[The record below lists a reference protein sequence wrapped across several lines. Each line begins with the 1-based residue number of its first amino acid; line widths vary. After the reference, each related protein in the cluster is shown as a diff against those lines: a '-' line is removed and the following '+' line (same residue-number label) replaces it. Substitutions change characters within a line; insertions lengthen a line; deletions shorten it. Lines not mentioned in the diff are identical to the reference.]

1 MKQPLIQQAASPDE
15 ETQLVKKFFEKL
27 PEKVR
32 LRKGLICSS
41 VVCFAFVTSIFL
53 EITSSKIAQE
63 RSVDQQYL
71 FVANAT
77 EISDIKRK
85 RGSFLEIQSIGSGG
99 SVFGVISDQIQI
111 PFKYPKSFRIDPSA
125 NWDLSS
131 TPRRSRRSNAIDW
144 AWRYG
149 DSTLLPLG
157 LTDQV
162 HRSKHGKSASQIVDV
177 NGRGMAIGIS
187 TRFKQMVDATDST
200 RTGIQDPFGHS
211 AWLWNG
217 KKTIRIG
224 HYEPEFQS
232 FSGWDPGP
240 NPTCLLYTSPSPRD
254 LSTSRMP
261 SSA

>member
-1 MKQPLIQQAASPDE
+1 MKCLPIHRLYLLASF
-15 ETQLVKKFFEKL
+15 V
-27 PEKVR
+27 
-32 LRKGLICSS
+32 
-41 VVCFAFVTSIFL
+41 AFVFL
-53 EITSSKIAQE
+53 DLLILADHADGQVNQQLLEKTSSKIAQE

-125 NWDLSS
+125 NWDLNS

-177 NGRGMAIGIS
+177 NGRGMADG
-187 TRFKQMVDATDST
+187 Q
-200 RTGIQDPFGHS
+200 
-211 AWLWNG
+211 
-217 KKTIRIG
+217 TI
-224 HYEPEFQS
+224 
-232 FSGWDPGP
+232 
-240 NPTCLLYTSPSPRD
+240 
-254 LSTSRMP
+254 LSHPAMYQ
-261 SSA
+261 